1 MSLVCAHACT
11 VASNSFHLH
20 WILDHVIVSF
30 SRSDHY
36 EERGVDVKE
45 GGGGGD
51 DEEERQKIKQ
61 AQREAVRDF
70 VVRDGDGWE
79 ERGGGSRGTI
89 RQ

>member
-1 MSLVCAHACT
+1 MYLYPLIHFIYT
-11 VASNSFHLH
+11 GY
-20 WILDHVIVSF
+20 WIMWIVSF

-70 VVRDGDGWE
+70 VVRDRDGRRE
-79 ERGGGSRGTI
+79 VEGLEG
-89 RQ
+89 